1 MKTKVTV
8 DFNGSRQ
15 GIKVSVKCDPEKE
28 IYIVML
34 TKRGNLWNYY
44 GATTLLN
51 DQWQVTGPNWHRD
64 WKFVCYEFIDGEA
77 VVIDT
82 IEKNRYG
89 TTTNFYML

>member
-1 MKTKVTV
+1 MKTKITV

-15 GIKVSVKCDPEKE
+15 GIKVSVKCNPEKE

-44 GATTLLN
+44 GATTLSN

-64 WKFVCYEFIDGEA
+64 WKFNLIESDNADWIDLASELGL
-77 VVIDT
+77 V
-82 IEKNRYG
+82 
-89 TTTNFYML
+89 